1 MGRLLK
7 ILIAVVLLVLLL
19 LWCLRN
25 HPPAIESS
33 LTQTTNRVLTEKGRG
48 WATSVLDGRDV
59 ILTGMAPTKQ
69 DRIAAAKIV
78 SDVKGVRVVDNQIT
92 VAPPPAAEVA
102 PAPAPEPEPVL
113 SPFGLRAS
121 LSTDVLTL
129 SGIVPNQ
136 LQRESIVGFA
146 TQQFPNAR
154 VVDELR
160 VGSHSPQ
167 SWREGLD
174 VGLNQL
180 ARLTEGVLQI
190 DAARWTLS
198 GLAQDAGVRDSI
210 ATLVDADVPGVFST
224 ELSVEIP
231 ATEAQVDQCQNQFN
245 ELMASNRIL
254 FRTASAE
261 IDGASI
267 NLLNQLSEVAARCVA
282 VIEIEGHTDGQGAE
296 ADNLLLSQRRADA
309 VREYLLVQGVSEER
323 VIARGYGERQ
333 PVGDNSTP
341 SGRAQNRRIEFR
353 VEKIAP

>member
-7 ILIAVVLLVLLL
+7 IVIAAVLLALLL
-19 LWCLRN
+19 FWCLRN
-25 HPPAIESS
+25 HPPAIESA
-33 LTQTTNRVLTEKGRG
+33 LTQRTNSELARKGWG
-48 WATSVLDGRDV
+48 WANSDLDGRDV
-59 ILTGMAPTKQ
+59 TLTGVAPTKQ
-69 DRIAAAKIV
+69 DRLAAAQIV
-78 SDVKGVRVVDNQIT
+78 SGVDGVRVVDNQIT
-92 VAPPPAAEVA
+92 VAPPPAPEVE
-102 PAPAPEPEPVL
+102 PAPAPEPEAVL

-121 LSTDVLTL
+121 LSTGVLTL
-129 SGIVPNQ
+129 TGIVPNE
-136 LQRESIVGFA
+136 LQRESIVNFA
-146 TQQFPNAR
+146 TQQFPDAR

-174 VGLNQL
+174 VGLGQL

-190 DAARWTLS
+190 DAARWSLS
-198 GLAQDAGVRDSI
+198 GLALDADVRDSI
-210 ATLVDADVPGVFST
+210 ASLVDADVPGVFST
-224 ELSVEIP
+224 DLQVQVP
-231 ATEAQVDQCQNQFN
+231 ASAEEVDQCQNDFN
-245 ELMASNRIL
+245 ALMASNRIL
-254 FRTASAE
+254 FRTASADIE
-261 IDGASI
+261 GASI

-309 VREYLLVQGVSEER
+309 VREYLIVQGVSEER
-323 VIARGYGERQ
+323 VIARGYGELQ